1 MVNQYLVL
9 HINPDNYRDGENH
22 ALLVDSKP
30 LGAMATCI
38 KDNFCIHLRML
49 NLLDIKNTLL
59 AHKQRLSSKYGL
71 SNLAIFGS
79 YARNQQTEES
89 DLDILVEFNRP
100 IGLEFIDLAD
110 ELEHILKLKVD
121 LVSKKG
127 LKERHLKSIE
137 KELEYV

>member
-1 MVNQYLVL
+1 
-9 HINPDNYRDGENH
+9 
-22 ALLVDSKP
+22 
-30 LGAMATCI
+30 
-38 KDNFCIHLRML
+38 ML
-49 NLLDIKNTLL
+49 NLQSVKDILL
-59 AHKQRLSSKYGL
+59 VHKQRLSDKYGL

-79 YARNQQTEES
+79 YSRNQQTDES

-110 ELEHILKLKVD
+110 ELEQMLKVKID

-127 LKERHLKSIE
+127 IKDKYLKSIE

>member
-1 MVNQYLVL
+1 
-9 HINPDNYRDGENH
+9 
-22 ALLVDSKP
+22 
-30 LGAMATCI
+30 
-38 KDNFCIHLRML
+38 ML
-49 NLLDIKNTLL
+49 NLLDIKNILL
-59 AHKQRLSSKYGL
+59 SHKQRLSSKYGL

-110 ELEHILKLKVD
+110 ELEQILKLKVD

-127 LKERHLKSIE
+127 LKDHHLKSIE